1 MKKFSL
7 FTLFVFAVSFEACL
21 FAGCSDTTAMGT
33 SEEGNEMAEY
43 VSSSSEE
50 SSSSEKI
57 RSDKSSSST
66 KSSSSLA
73 KSSSSFTANEPEMS
87 SSSVK
92 LLSSSS
98 EKEHNNQS
106 RSSSSVRDVQI
117 PISSSS
123 SVVRSSS
130 SEDPPNPQ
138 EGTAKPTTLDSY
150 LEQFKLQSGSFDEGV
165 LSAKIDNGGK
175 VSTPYEGDKP
185 PTSAVDPEYTELYRF
200 DKKNIGEID
209 AFFPTAAKKY
219 AEIVSAIKNGSVE
232 SDCGLYM
239 LSIVGNKKVAGFVLA
254 GIAKDSLTL
263 LDIPAGSCPSTAGKM
278 SQFLFYYCGELIR
291 EPEIVHVPVEDNL
304 STKCA
309 DIKTQ
314 TEWLKGSSLT
324 P

>member
-7 FTLFVFAVSFEACL
+7 FTLFAFAMSFVACL

-33 SEEGNEMAEY
+33 SEEGNEFAEY

-50 SSSSEKI
+50 SSSSEKL
-57 RSDKSSSST
+57 SSEKLSSSA

-73 KSSSSFTANEPEMS
+73 KSSSSFTASEPEMS

-92 LLSSSS
+92 LMSSSS
-98 EKEHNNQS
+98 EKENNFQS

-117 PISSSS
+117 PVSSSS

-130 SEDPPNPQ
+130 SELPQ
-138 EGTAKPTTLDSY
+138 EGAAMPTTLDSY
-150 LEQFKLQSGSFDEGV
+150 LDQFKLQSGSFDEGV
-165 LSAKIDNGGK
+165 LSAKIDNGK

-185 PTSAVDPEYTELYRF
+185 PTSAVKPENAELYRF
-200 DKKNIGEID
+200 DKKNIGELESS
-209 AFFPTAAKKY
+209 FPTAAKKY

-239 LSIVGNKKVAGFVLA
+239 LSIVGNSKSAGFVLA
-254 GIAKDSLTL
+254 GIARDSLTL
-263 LDIPAGSCPSTAGKM
+263 LDIPAGSCPSTAGKV

-291 EPEIVHVPVEDNL
+291 EPKIVHVPVEDNL
-304 STKCA
+304 SSKCA
-309 DIKTQ
+309 DVKTQ
-314 TEWLKGSSLT
+314 TEWVKGSSIT

>member
-7 FTLFVFAVSFEACL
+7 FTLFAFAMSFVACL

-33 SEEGNEMAEY
+33 SEEGNEFAEY

-50 SSSSEKI
+50 SSSSEKL
-57 RSDKSSSST
+57 SSEKLSSSA

-73 KSSSSFTANEPEMS
+73 KSSSSFTASEPEMS

-92 LLSSSS
+92 LMSSSS
-98 EKEHNNQS
+98 EKENNNQS

-150 LEQFKLQSGSFDEGV
+150 LDQFKLQSGSFDDGV
-165 LSAKIDNGGK
+165 LSAKIDNGK

-185 PTSAVDPEYTELYRF
+185 PTSAVEPENAELYRF
-200 DKKNIGEID
+200 EKKNIGELEG
-209 AFFPTAAKKY
+209 FFPTAAKKY

-254 GIAKDSLTL
+254 GIARDSLTL
-263 LDIPAGSCPSTAGKM
+263 FDIPAGSCPSTAGKM

-291 EPEIVHVPVEDNL
+291 EPKIVHVPVEDNL
-304 STKCA
+304 STTCA
-309 DIKTQ
+309 DVKTQ
-314 TEWLKGSSLT
+314 TEWVKGSSIT

>member
-7 FTLFVFAVSFEACL
+7 FTLFAFAMSFVACL

-33 SEEGNEMAEY
+33 SEEGNEFAEY

-50 SSSSEKI
+50 SSSSEKL
-57 RSDKSSSST
+57 SSEKLSSS
-66 KSSSSLA
+66 A
-73 KSSSSFTANEPEMS
+73 KSSSSFTASEPEMS

-92 LLSSSS
+92 LMSSSS
-98 EKEHNNQS
+98 EKENNFQS

-117 PISSSS
+117 PVSSSS

-130 SEDPPNPQ
+130 SELPQ
-138 EGTAKPTTLDSY
+138 EGAAMPTTLDSY
-150 LEQFKLQSGSFDEGV
+150 LDQFKLQSGSFDEGV
-165 LSAKIDNGGK
+165 LSAKIDNGK

-185 PTSAVDPEYTELYRF
+185 PTSAVEPENAELYRF
-200 DKKNIGEID
+200 DKKNIGELQSS
-209 AFFPTAAKKY
+209 FPTAAKKY
-219 AEIVSAIKNGSVE
+219 AEIVLAIKNGSVE

-263 LDIPAGSCPSTAGKM
+263 LDIPAGSCPSTAGKV

-291 EPEIVHVPVEDNL
+291 EPKIVHVPVENNL
-304 STKCA
+304 SSKCA
-309 DIKTQ
+309 DVKTQ
-314 TEWLKGSSLT
+314 TEWVKGSSIT